1 MIEMQNSR
9 LIVVAIMLAALSLV
23 GISSVFAN
31 AYAQSE
37 ATKCQTA
44 ALLGYGGTIFGLA
57 NVCTNGYTINVDLS
71 TNYLPKEGWVF
82 NAWLVDDNYE
92 GSGYPLVMGKVLE
105 SGTLSFNEIQT
116 NARTWTDIVVTQQP
130 ADSLSPLPSW
140 SNSVAQTWL
149 VPPFGQ

>member
-1 MIEMQNSR
+1 MQKG
-9 LIVVAIMLAALSLV
+9 IIAITVIAALGLAIAPSAL
-23 GISSVFAN
+23 AN
-31 AYAQSE
+31 VHAQAE
-37 ATKCQTA
+37 LTKCQTG
-44 ALLGYGGTIFGLA
+44 ALIGYGGTIFGAA

-92 GSGYPLVMGKVLE
+92 GSGYPLVMGKVLD
-105 SGTLSFNEIQT
+105 SGTLSFDEIQT

-149 VPPFGQ
+149 APP

>member
-1 MIEMQNSR
+1 MQNR
-9 LIVVAIMLAALSLV
+9 IIIIVLVALGFV
-23 GISSVFAN
+23 GTSSVFVN
-31 AYAQSE
+31 AYAQAE
-37 ATKCQTA
+37 PTKCQTN
-44 ALLGYGGTIFGLA
+44 ALIGYGGTIFGIA

-82 NAWLVDDNYE
+82 NAWLVDDSYG
-92 GSGYPLVMGKVLE
+92 GSGYPLVMGKILNT
-105 SGTLSFNEIQT
+105 GTLSFEEIQT

-149 VPPFGQ
+149 APPFGQ

>member
-1 MIEMQNSR
+1 MQKG
-9 LIVVAIMLAALSLV
+9 IIAITVIAALGLAIAPSAL
-23 GISSVFAN
+23 AN
-31 AYAQSE
+31 VHAQAE
-37 ATKCQTA
+37 LTKCQTG
-44 ALLGYGGTIFGLA
+44 ALIGYGGTIFGAA

-92 GSGYPLVMGKVLE
+92 GSGYPLVMGKVLD
-105 SGTLSFNEIQT
+105 SGTLSFDEIQT

-149 VPPFGQ
+149 APPLGQ

>member
-1 MIEMQNSR
+1 MKNGIIAMFTMI
-9 LIVVAIMLAALSLV
+9 ALSLV
-23 GISSVFAN
+23 GTSSFLAN

-37 ATKCQTA
+37 PTKCQTG
-44 ALLGYGGTIFGLA
+44 ALIGYGGTIFGLA
-57 NVCTNGYTINVDLS
+57 NVCTNGNTINVDLS

-92 GSGYPLVMGKVLE
+92 GSGYPLVMGKILE
-105 SGTLSFNEIQT
+105 SGTLSFDEIQT
-116 NARTWTDIVVTQQP
+116 NARTWTDIIVTQQP
-130 ADSLSPLPSW
+130 ADFLSPLPSW

>member
-1 MIEMQNSR
+1 MQKG
-9 LIVVAIMLAALSLV
+9 IIAITVIAALGLAIAPSAL
-23 GISSVFAN
+23 AN
-31 AYAQSE
+31 VHAQAE
-37 ATKCQTA
+37 LTKCQTG
-44 ALLGYGGTIFGLA
+44 ALIGYGGTIFGAA

-92 GSGYPLVMGKVLE
+92 GSGYPLVMGKVLD
-105 SGTLSFNEIQT
+105 SGTLSFDEIQT

-149 VPPFGQ
+149 APPFGQ